1 MGVRVILTTG
11 GTGGHI
17 FPALA
22 VAEQLRREGAELLFV
37 GSQYGSEAKLA
48 KQAGLEFRG
57 LPVRGV
63 LGRGLRSVGALWGL
77 FRAVFMSRAIV
88 KDFRPDAVIGFGAYA
103 SFPSLVAAKLSGV
116 PIAVHEQNAMPG
128 LTNRMLAKLAKRV
141 FLSLPDVTGA
151 FDAKKSQLTGNPVRE
166 AIVESGKNA
175 VGHPGTRR
183 LLVMGG
189 SQGAKAVN
197 SVILAS
203 LERLTKAGI
212 EIRHQTG
219 SFDLERVLAGYRA
232 HGVDAS
238 GVTPFIEDVA
248 AAYQWADL
256 VLCRAGATSVAELA
270 VAGHVH
276 DGELLVV
283 LPADLIGQAALGVG
297 ARTAG
302 LDPDVSPLDAL
313 EEDLLAGGAG
323 GVDGDGVLV
332 AVVLAPR
339 EGATGLAG
347 DGRSLSLQ
355 DLRAH
360 LGHEAAGEGAGD
372 VRAGHEDLD
381 ALENAKGR
389 ILVKLL
395 SQFVVDFFHVR

>member
-63 LGRGLRSVGALWGL
+63 LRRGLRSVGALWGL
-77 FRAVFMSRAIV
+77 FRAVFMARAIV

-166 AIVESGKNA
+166 AIVESGEKRCWA
-175 VGHPGTRR
+175 SRYPPSIGHGRQPGGESRQFRDPRQPGTADEGRDRNPASDR
-183 LLVMGG
+183 L
-189 SQGAKAVN
+189 
-197 SVILAS
+197 
-203 LERLTKAGI
+203 
-212 EIRHQTG
+212 
-219 SFDLERVLAGYRA
+219 F
-232 HGVDAS
+232 
-238 GVTPFIEDVA
+238 
-248 AAYQWADL
+248 
-256 VLCRAGATSVAELA
+256 
-270 VAGHVH
+270 
-276 DGELLVV
+276 
-283 LPADLIGQAALGVG
+283 
-297 ARTAG
+297 
-302 LDPDVSPLDAL
+302 
-313 EEDLLAGGAG
+313 
-323 GVDGDGVLV
+323 
-332 AVVLAPR
+332 
-339 EGATGLAG
+339 
-347 DGRSLSLQ
+347 
-355 DLRAH
+355 
-360 LGHEAAGEGAGD
+360 
-372 VRAGHEDLD
+372 
-381 ALENAKGR
+381 
-389 ILVKLL
+389 
-395 SQFVVDFFHVR
+395 

>member
-1 MGVRVILTTG
+1 MS
-11 GTGGHI
+11 
-17 FPALA
+17 LA
-22 VAEQLRREGAELLFV
+22 ELFAAELLHEAVERGKAVGRLLEHARVLEARLELRADLLLHDLQRLGFAELRAGVFV
-37 GSQYGSEAKLA
+37 RE
-48 KQAGLEFRG
+48 
-57 LPVRGV
+57 PVDPRGV

-77 FRAVFMSRAIV
+77 FRAVFMARAIV

-203 LERLTKAGI
+203 LER
-212 EIRHQTG
+212 
-219 SFDLERVLAGYRA
+219 VLAGYRA

-270 VAGHVH
+270 VAGKPAVLVPFPYATH
-276 DGELLVV
+276 DHQTYNAQVMVDQGAALLVAEKD
-283 LPADLIGQAALGVG
+283 LPHLDAGGMLINLL
-297 ARTAG
+297 
-302 LDPDVSPLDAL
+302 LDPGTLRTMSQMAHTCARPDA
-313 EEDLLAGGAG
+313 ASKVAQ
-323 GVDGDGVLV
+323 GVL
-332 AVVLAPR
+332 
-339 EGATGLAG
+339 
-347 DGRSLSLQ
+347 
-355 DLRAH
+355 
-360 LGHEAAGEGAGD
+360 
-372 VRAGHEDLD
+372 
-381 ALENAKGR
+381 ALCR
-389 ILVKLL
+389 Q
-395 SQFVVDFFHVR
+395 S

>member
-77 FRAVFMSRAIV
+77 FRAVFMARAIV

-175 VGHPGTRR
+175 VGHPDTRR

-248 AAYQWADL
+248 AAYQWAYL

-270 VAGHVH
+270 VAGKPAVLVPFPYATH
-276 DGELLVV
+276 DHQTYNAQVMVDQGAALLVAEKD
-283 LPADLIGQAALGVG
+283 LPHLDAGGMLINLL
-297 ARTAG
+297 
-302 LDPDVSPLDAL
+302 LDPGTLHTMSQMAHTCARPDA
-313 EEDLLAGGAG
+313 ASKVAQ
-323 GVDGDGVLV
+323 GVL
-332 AVVLAPR
+332 ALCR
-339 EGATGLAG
+339 
-347 DGRSLSLQ
+347 RS
-355 DLRAH
+355 
-360 LGHEAAGEGAGD
+360 
-372 VRAGHEDLD
+372 
-381 ALENAKGR
+381 
-389 ILVKLL
+389 
-395 SQFVVDFFHVR
+395 

>member
-1 MGVRVILTTG
+1 MD
-11 GTGGHI
+11 I
-17 FPALA
+17 FFRLWPWR
-22 VAEQLRREGAELLFV
+22 EQLRREGAELLFV

-77 FRAVFMSRAIV
+77 FRAVFMARAIV

-103 SFPSLVAAKLSGV
+103 SFPSLVAAKFSGV

-270 VAGHVH
+270 VAGKPAVLVPFPYATH
-276 DGELLVV
+276 DHQTYNAQVMVDQGAALLVAEKD
-283 LPADLIGQAALGVG
+283 LPH
-297 ARTAG
+297 
-302 LDPDVSPLDAL
+302 LDA
-313 EEDLLAGGAG
+313 GGMLTTCCWTPARCARCLRWRTPAR
-323 GVDGDGVLV
+323 VPMPPPKWRRAFLRC
-332 AVVLAPR
+332 AV
-339 EGATGLAG
+339 
-347 DGRSLSLQ
+347 
-355 DLRAH
+355 RAEKGNDDAYQVYENPYDRH
-360 LGHEAAGEGAGD
+360 RRLGHE
-372 VRAGHEDLD
+372 RYCRS
-381 ALENAKGR
+381 ALESR
-389 ILVKLL
+389 L
-395 SQFVVDFFHVR
+395 

>member
-1 MGVRVILTTG
+1 MGVRIILTTG

-77 FRAVFMSRAIV
+77 FRAVFMARAIV

-166 AIVESGKNA
+166 AIVESGENA

-203 LERLTKAGI
+203 LERLTKAGD
-212 EIRHQTG
+212 RNPASDRLFRSG
-219 SFDLERVLAGYRA
+219 ARACRVSGARCRRFGRDAVYRRCGR
-232 HGVDAS
+232 GVSVGRS
-238 GVTPFIEDVA
+238 GVVPGRGYV
-248 AAYQWADL
+248 
-256 VLCRAGATSVAELA
+256 RG
-270 VAGHVH
+270 
-276 DGELLVV
+276 
-283 LPADLIGQAALGVG
+283 
-297 ARTAG
+297 RT
-302 LDPDVSPLDAL
+302 
-313 EEDLLAGGAG
+313 
-323 GVDGDGVLV
+323 
-332 AVVLAPR
+332 
-339 EGATGLAG
+339 
-347 DGRSLSLQ
+347 GRSRKTR
-355 DLRAH
+355 RA
-360 LGHEAAGEGAGD
+360 
-372 VRAGHEDLD
+372 RALPLCDSRSSDIQRSGY
-381 ALENAKGR
+381 G
-389 ILVKLL
+389 
-395 SQFVVDFFHVR
+395 

>member
-1 MGVRVILTTG
+1 MGVRIILTTG

-77 FRAVFMSRAIV
+77 FRAVFMARAIV

-248 AAYQWADL
+248 AAYQWA
-256 VLCRAGATSVAELA
+256 ELA
-270 VAGHVH
+270 VAGKPAVLVPFPYATH
-276 DGELLVV
+276 DHQTYNAQVMVDQGAALLVAEKD
-283 LPADLIGQAALGVG
+283 LPHLDAGGMLINLL
-297 ARTAG
+297 
-302 LDPDVSPLDAL
+302 LDPGTLRTMSQMAHTCARPDA
-313 EEDLLAGGAG
+313 ASKVAQ
-323 GVDGDGVLV
+323 GVL
-332 AVVLAPR
+332 
-339 EGATGLAG
+339 
-347 DGRSLSLQ
+347 
-355 DLRAH
+355 
-360 LGHEAAGEGAGD
+360 
-372 VRAGHEDLD
+372 
-381 ALENAKGR
+381 ALCR
-389 ILVKLL
+389 Q
-395 SQFVVDFFHVR
+395 S

>member
-57 LPVRGV
+57 LPVRG
-63 LGRGLRSVGALWGL
+63 LRSVGALWGL
-77 FRAVFMSRAIV
+77 FRAVFMARAIV

-219 SFDLERVLAGYRA
+219 SFDLERACRVSGARCRRFGRDAVYRRCGR
-232 HGVDAS
+232 GVSVGRS
-238 GVTPFIEDVA
+238 GVVPGRGYV
-248 AAYQWADL
+248 
-256 VLCRAGATSVAELA
+256 RG
-270 VAGHVH
+270 
-276 DGELLVV
+276 
-283 LPADLIGQAALGVG
+283 
-297 ARTAG
+297 RT
-302 LDPDVSPLDAL
+302 
-313 EEDLLAGGAG
+313 
-323 GVDGDGVLV
+323 
-332 AVVLAPR
+332 
-339 EGATGLAG
+339 
-347 DGRSLSLQ
+347 GRSRKTR
-355 DLRAH
+355 RA
-360 LGHEAAGEGAGD
+360 
-372 VRAGHEDLD
+372 RALPLCDSRSADIQRSGY
-381 ALENAKGR
+381 G
-389 ILVKLL
+389 
-395 SQFVVDFFHVR
+395 

>member
-1 MGVRVILTTG
+1 M
-11 GTGGHI
+11 
-17 FPALA
+17 
-22 VAEQLRREGAELLFV
+22 AEQLRREGAELLFV

-77 FRAVFMSRAIV
+77 FRAVFMARAIV

-197 SVILAS
+197 SVILRRPGRSTRAGS
-203 LERLTKAGI
+203 IFGTRLAPSMK
-212 EIRHQTG
+212 
-219 SFDLERVLAGYRA
+219 RVRAAYRA
-232 HGVDAS
+232 RLSTWGMRFS
-238 GVTPFIEDVA
+238 TTWPPRIRGPI
-248 AAYQWADL
+248 WR
-256 VLCRAGATSVAELA
+256 CAGPGRRPSRPGGRRHTR
-270 VAGHVH
+270 
-276 DGELLVV
+276 
-283 LPADLIGQAALGVG
+283 G
-297 ARTAG
+297 ARA
-302 LDPDVSPLDAL
+302 LPLRR
-313 EEDLLAGGAG
+313 
-323 GVDGDGVLV
+323 
-332 AVVLAPR
+332 PR
-339 EGATGLAG
+339 SS
-347 DGRSLSLQ
+347 DIQRS
-355 DLRAH
+355 
-360 LGHEAAGEGAGD
+360 GYG
-372 VRAGHEDLD
+372 
-381 ALENAKGR
+381 
-389 ILVKLL
+389 
-395 SQFVVDFFHVR
+395 

>member
-77 FRAVFMSRAIV
+77 FRAVSMAGAIV
-88 KDFRPDAVIGFGAYA
+88 KGFRPDAVIGFGAYA
-103 SFPSLVAAKLSGV
+103 SFPSLVAGRLSGV

-151 FDAKKSQLTGNPVRE
+151 FDARKSELTGNPVRE
-166 AIVESGKNA
+166 KNA

-203 LERLTKAGI
+203 LERLMKAGI

-248 AAYQWADL
+248 AAYEWADL

-270 VAGHVH
+270 VAGKPAVLVPFPHATH
-276 DGELLVV
+276 DHQTYNAQVMVDRGAALLVAEKD
-283 LPADLIGQAALGVG
+283 LPH
-297 ARTAG
+297 
-302 LDPDVSPLDAL
+302 LDAGGML
-313 EEDLLAGGAG
+313 INLLQDPGTLYTMSQMAHTCARPDAASK
-323 GVDGDGVLV
+323 VAQGVL
-332 AVVLAPR
+332 ALCR
-339 EGATGLAG
+339 
-347 DGRSLSLQ
+347 RS
-355 DLRAH
+355 
-360 LGHEAAGEGAGD
+360 
-372 VRAGHEDLD
+372 
-381 ALENAKGR
+381 
-389 ILVKLL
+389 
-395 SQFVVDFFHVR
+395 

>member
-77 FRAVFMSRAIV
+77 FRAVFMARAIV

-248 AAYQWADL
+248 GRGY
-256 VLCRAGATSVAELA
+256 VRG
-270 VAGHVH
+270 
-276 DGELLVV
+276 
-283 LPADLIGQAALGVG
+283 
-297 ARTAG
+297 RT
-302 LDPDVSPLDAL
+302 
-313 EEDLLAGGAG
+313 
-323 GVDGDGVLV
+323 
-332 AVVLAPR
+332 
-339 EGATGLAG
+339 
-347 DGRSLSLQ
+347 GRSRKTR
-355 DLRAH
+355 RA
-360 LGHEAAGEGAGD
+360 
-372 VRAGHEDLD
+372 RALPLCDSRSSDIQRSGY
-381 ALENAKGR
+381 G
-389 ILVKLL
+389 
-395 SQFVVDFFHVR
+395 

>member
-1 MGVRVILTTG
+1 MGVRIILTTG

-77 FRAVFMSRAIV
+77 FRAVFMARAIV

-232 HGVDAS
+232 HGVDGRDAVYRRCGRGVSVGRS
-238 GVTPFIEDVA
+238 GVVPGRGYV
-248 AAYQWADL
+248 
-256 VLCRAGATSVAELA
+256 RG
-270 VAGHVH
+270 
-276 DGELLVV
+276 
-283 LPADLIGQAALGVG
+283 
-297 ARTAG
+297 RT
-302 LDPDVSPLDAL
+302 
-313 EEDLLAGGAG
+313 
-323 GVDGDGVLV
+323 
-332 AVVLAPR
+332 
-339 EGATGLAG
+339 
-347 DGRSLSLQ
+347 GRSRKSR
-355 DLRAH
+355 RA
-360 LGHEAAGEGAGD
+360 
-372 VRAGHEDLD
+372 RAFPLCDSRSSDIQRSGY
-381 ALENAKGR
+381 G
-389 ILVKLL
+389 
-395 SQFVVDFFHVR
+395 

>member
-1 MGVRVILTTG
+1 M
-11 GTGGHI
+11 
-17 FPALA
+17 
-22 VAEQLRREGAELLFV
+22 
-37 GSQYGSEAKLA
+37 
-48 KQAGLEFRG
+48 
-57 LPVRGV
+57 
-63 LGRGLRSVGALWGL
+63 
-77 FRAVFMSRAIV
+77 
-88 KDFRPDAVIGFGAYA
+88 
-103 SFPSLVAAKLSGV
+103 AAKLSGV

-270 VAGHVH
+270 VAGKPAVLVPFPYATH
-276 DGELLVV
+276 DHQTYNAQVMVDQGAALLVAEKD
-283 LPADLIGQAALGVG
+283 LPHLDAGGMLINLL
-297 ARTAG
+297 
-302 LDPDVSPLDAL
+302 LDPGTLRTMSQMAHTCARPDA
-313 EEDLLAGGAG
+313 ASKVAQ
-323 GVDGDGVLV
+323 GVL
-332 AVVLAPR
+332 
-339 EGATGLAG
+339 
-347 DGRSLSLQ
+347 
-355 DLRAH
+355 
-360 LGHEAAGEGAGD
+360 
-372 VRAGHEDLD
+372 
-381 ALENAKGR
+381 ALCR
-389 ILVKLL
+389 Q
-395 SQFVVDFFHVR
+395 S

>member
-77 FRAVFMSRAIV
+77 FRAVFMARAIV

-175 VGHPGTRR
+175 VGHPVPAVYWSWAAARGQSRQFRDPRQPGTADEGQDR
-183 LLVMGG
+183 
-189 SQGAKAVN
+189 N
-197 SVILAS
+197 
-203 LERLTKAGI
+203 
-212 EIRHQTG
+212 RHQTG

-270 VAGHVH
+270 VAGKPAVLVPFPYATH
-276 DGELLVV
+276 DHQTYNAQVMVDQGAALLVAEKD
-283 LPADLIGQAALGVG
+283 LPHLDAGGMLINLL
-297 ARTAG
+297 
-302 LDPDVSPLDAL
+302 LDPGTLRTMSQMAHTCARPDA
-313 EEDLLAGGAG
+313 ASKVAQ
-323 GVDGDGVLV
+323 GVL
-332 AVVLAPR
+332 
-339 EGATGLAG
+339 
-347 DGRSLSLQ
+347 
-355 DLRAH
+355 
-360 LGHEAAGEGAGD
+360 
-372 VRAGHEDLD
+372 
-381 ALENAKGR
+381 ALCR
-389 ILVKLL
+389 Q
-395 SQFVVDFFHVR
+395 S

>member
-1 MGVRVILTTG
+1 MGVRIILTTG

-57 LPVRGV
+57 LPVRG
-63 LGRGLRSVGALWGL
+63 
-77 FRAVFMSRAIV
+77 
-88 KDFRPDAVIGFGAYA
+88 
-103 SFPSLVAAKLSGV
+103 
-116 PIAVHEQNAMPG
+116 VHEQNAMPG

-270 VAGHVH
+270 VAGKPAVLVPFPYATH
-276 DGELLVV
+276 DHQTYNAQGMVDQGAALLVAEKD
-283 LPADLIGQAALGVG
+283 LPHLDAGGMLINLL
-297 ARTAG
+297 
-302 LDPDVSPLDAL
+302 LDPGTLRTMSQMAHTCARPDA
-313 EEDLLAGGAG
+313 ASKVAQ
-323 GVDGDGVLV
+323 GVL
-332 AVVLAPR
+332 
-339 EGATGLAG
+339 
-347 DGRSLSLQ
+347 
-355 DLRAH
+355 
-360 LGHEAAGEGAGD
+360 
-372 VRAGHEDLD
+372 
-381 ALENAKGR
+381 ALCR
-389 ILVKLL
+389 Q
-395 SQFVVDFFHVR
+395 S